1 MTGKEKC
8 RMLREI
14 RRRIAS
20 ENDIPFVTEDCKFQG
35 NCRGTCPKCESELR
49 ELERQLRVRESMGK
63 RVTVAAL
70 CAGMAFTAAGCT
82 AADLLPFGNRPEPEF
97 ELEGDVPYEA
107 TCTPE
112 PEPEILDGES
122 GWPDTPEDDTIV
134 GEILPP
140 DDLMGLLGP
149 GDYFNDINDFDI

>member
-1 MTGKEKC
+1 
-8 RMLREI
+8 MLREI

-20 ENDIPFVTEDCKFQG
+20 ENDIPFVTEDCRFQG
-35 NCRGTCPKCESELR
+35 ACRGTCPKCESELR
-49 ELERQLRVRESMGK
+49 ELERQLSLRTSMGK

-82 AADLLPFGNRPEPEF
+82 AADLLSLMKQPVPEF

-112 PEPEILDGES
+112 PEPVILEGEIA
-122 GWPDTPEDDTIV
+122 WPEDEPEDGPEDELTT

-140 DDLMGLLGP
+140 DDLMGMIGP
-149 GDYFNDINDFDI
+149 IESFNEFNDNKDFI